1 MAEKKTTKKSTG
13 ITKLKSLVPKKN
25 NNYIILLPDEL
36 DEGVHWLFWML
47 ILLIVIF
54 AISAAT
60 IKFTDLSN
68 TISLLF

>member
-1 MAEKKTTKKSTG
+1 MTEKKTAKKSAG
-13 ITKLKSLVPKKN
+13 MTKLKSLIPKKN

-36 DEGVHWLFWML
+36 DEGVHWLFWVL

-54 AISAAT
+54 AISVVT

>member
-13 ITKLKSLVPKKN
+13 ITKLKSLAPKKN

-36 DEGVHWLFWML
+36 DEGVHWLFWVL

-54 AISAAT
+54 AISAAI
-60 IKFTDLSN
+60 IKFTDLPN